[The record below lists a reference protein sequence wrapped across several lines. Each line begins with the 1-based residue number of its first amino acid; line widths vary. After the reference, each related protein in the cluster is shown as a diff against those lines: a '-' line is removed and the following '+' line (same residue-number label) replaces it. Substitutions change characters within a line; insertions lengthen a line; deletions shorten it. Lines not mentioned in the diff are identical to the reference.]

1 MTALLAVATGLA
13 LGPLWGG
20 IAVWTAA
27 VSAASLEFLLARRLG
42 QPVLHRVVAP
52 QRLAQAQR
60 RLGRA
65 EIPMLLAVRLLPA
78 ISFNLTNVALGMTAV
93 GWWRF
98 AWTTAVGILPMTA
111 IMVGS
116 GAGLGE
122 WASS

>member
-1 MTALLAVATGLA
+1 MTALLAVATGMA

-20 IAVWTAA
+20 IAVWVAA
-27 VSAASLEFLLARRLG
+27 VSAAALEFLLARRLG
-42 QPVLHRVVAP
+42 QPALHRVVAP

-65 EIPMLLAVRLLPA
+65 EVPLLLAVRLLPA
-78 ISFNLTNVALGMTAV
+78 ISFHLTNVALGMSTV

-98 AWTTAVGILPMTA
+98 TWTTAVGVLPMTA
-111 IMVGS
+111 ITVAS